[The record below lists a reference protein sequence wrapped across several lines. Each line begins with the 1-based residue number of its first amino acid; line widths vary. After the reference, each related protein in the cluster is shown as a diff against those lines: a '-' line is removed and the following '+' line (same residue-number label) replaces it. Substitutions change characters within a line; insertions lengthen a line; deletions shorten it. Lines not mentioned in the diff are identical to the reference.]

1 MARGRHRLLVLM
13 GLVVTAAVALAVLA
27 KGAPP
32 CPPVIAGLMPKI
44 GAEVAGDYQSMGI
57 TGKGFGVAKIPYKP
71 PCPCPSSDPY
81 PAKVSAELL
90 HYEGEGVQLLQ
101 MQIEGV
107 EQQWI
112 QDTLAEFRRRQ
123 PAPTAHNALHATRT
137 EKVPGGT
144 LVLYDYKSQCL
155 TDCKG
160 EGYPEGDYV
169 VPHVNLLGVSH
180 TDSSSVVV
188 TVEGAI
194 PVDMAKSL
202 AQEIFQNL
210 KNAKFSAP
218 GTGN

>member
-1 MARGRHRLLVLM
+1 MSAHRLI
-13 GLVVTAAVALAVLA
+13 GLFSLAVLA
-27 KGAPP
+27 GLTAASQSRPE
-32 CPPVIAGLMPKI
+32 CPKVIASLMPK
-44 GAEVAGDYQSMGI
+44 AGEKVTGSYNAMGI
-57 TGKGFGVAKIPYKP
+57 SAQGFGVAQIPYKP
-71 PCPCPSSDPY
+71 PCPCPTIDPY
-81 PAKVSAELL
+81 PAKVSVELL

-107 EQQWI
+107 EQQRI
-112 QDTLAEFRRRQ
+112 QNTMAEFTRRQ
-123 PAPTAHNALHATRT
+123 PKSTEHNALHPTHT
-137 EKVPGGT
+137 EKVAGGT
-144 LVLYDYKSQCL
+144 LVLYDYRSQCI

-160 EGYPEGDYV
+160 EGYPAGDYV

-210 KNAKFSAP
+210 KNARF
-218 GTGN
+218 